1 MLNREAIGFAL
12 HRFTVGDAGGEVGRG
27 VFYLRNG
34 DGINGGAVGD
44 LSTGAAAV
52 VHDVQQIVDIA
63 PAIRRRTVT
72 GGREIRVRCLGI
84 LLSVLPIVLRRLI
97 RLGLLILRRV
107 RLIRCIRF
115 VRRIIFL
122 ILAVIGAVHT
132 RDAVA
137 VIQHLTLREQHTGR
151 RVGLL
156 LGCVADLQLR
166 HTQRRGQTKKQG
178 NSGLYDASQPF
189 FHVSRSSCK
198 RHRKGAVF
206 HLPLLA
212 GITFLSSVWHA
223 AWR

>member
-1 MLNREAIGFAL
+1 ML
-12 HRFTVGDAGGEVGRG
+12 
-27 VFYLRNG
+27 Y
-34 DGINGGAVGD
+34 
-44 LSTGAAAV
+44 
-52 VHDVQQIVDIA
+52 
-63 PAIRRRTVT
+63 RRR
-72 GGREIRVRCLGI
+72 GREYPHQAFGDPAGRPAGRSPASEPVRFADPLAYPTHP
-84 LLSVLPIVLRRLI
+84 VYP
-97 RLGLLILRRV
+97 V
-107 RLIRCIRF
+107 RLAYH
-115 VRRIIFL
+115 FL
-122 ILAVIGAVHT
+122 ILAVIGAVHA

-156 LGCVADLQLR
+156 LGCVANLQLR
-166 HTQRRGQTKKQG
+166 HAQRRGQTKKQG

>member
-1 MLNREAIGFAL
+1 M
-12 HRFTVGDAGGEVGRG
+12 
-27 VFYLRNG
+27 
-34 DGINGGAVGD
+34 
-44 LSTGAAAV
+44 
-52 VHDVQQIVDIA
+52 
-63 PAIRRRTVT
+63 
-72 GGREIRVRCLGI
+72 
-84 LLSVLPIVLRRLI
+84 SVLLTVLRHLI
-97 RLGLLILRRV
+97 RLSLLILRR
-107 RLIRCIRF
+107 LRCIRF
-115 VRRIIFL
+115 VWRIIFL

-156 LGCVADLQLR
+156 LGCAAGLQLR
-166 HTQRRGQTKKQG
+166 HAQHRRQTQEQG
-178 NSGLYDASQPF
+178 NGGLYDASQSF

-212 GITFLSSVWHA
+212 GITLLSSVWHA

>member
-1 MLNREAIGFAL
+1 M
-12 HRFTVGDAGGEVGRG
+12 
-27 VFYLRNG
+27 
-34 DGINGGAVGD
+34 
-44 LSTGAAAV
+44 
-52 VHDVQQIVDIA
+52 
-63 PAIRRRTVT
+63 
-72 GGREIRVRCLGI
+72 GI
-84 LLSVLPIVLRRLI
+84 LPSVLPVVLRRLS
-97 RLGLLILRRV
+97 RLGLLILWRI

-115 VRRIIFL
+115 VWRIIFL
-122 ILAVIGAVHT
+122 ILAVIGAVHA

-166 HTQRRGQTKKQG
+166 HAQRRGQTKKQG

>member
-1 MLNREAIGFAL
+1 MVRC
-12 HRFTVGDAGGEVGRG
+12 
-27 VFYLRNG
+27 
-34 DGINGGAVGD
+34 
-44 LSTGAAAV
+44 LSAGAAAV
-52 VHDVQQIVDIA
+52 IHNVQDVIHIA
-63 PAIRRRTVT
+63 PPPRCCTVAGGGSILIRR
-72 GGREIRVRCLGI
+72 LGI
-84 LLSVLPIVLRRLI
+84 LPSVLPVVLRRLS

-122 ILAVIGAVHT
+122 ILAVIGAVHA

-166 HTQRRGQTKKQG
+166 HAQRRGQTKKQG

-189 FHVSRSSCK
+189 FHVSRSFCK